1 MEQIA
6 FNDIEEVGERHLHIL
21 WTNSNPVTSEN
32 MVLMYATNAMLNR
45 WWDKVTVVLWGD
57 VQRMALEDEAVSLK
71 IMLAKQAGVRFSAC
85 ISCSRN
91 LGLTEKLQE
100 AGIETVR
107 WGERISLLMQNG
119 KHILSI

>member
-45 WWDKVTVVLWGD
+45 WWDRVTVVLWGD
-57 VQRMALEDEAVSLK
+57 VQRLALEDEAIKLK
-71 IMLAKQAGVRFSAC
+71 MLLAKQAGVKFSAC
-85 ISCSRN
+85 VSCSRN
-91 LGLTEKLQE
+91 LGITEKLE
-100 AGIETVR
+100 EEGIETVR
-107 WGERISLLMQNG
+107 WGERLSLLMQNG
-119 KHILSI
+119 KHVLSL